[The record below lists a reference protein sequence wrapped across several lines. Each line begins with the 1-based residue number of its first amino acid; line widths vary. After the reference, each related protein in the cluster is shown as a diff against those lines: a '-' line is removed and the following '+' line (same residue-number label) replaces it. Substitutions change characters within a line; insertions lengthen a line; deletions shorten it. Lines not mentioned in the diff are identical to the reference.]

1 MMQCRRGDVPTELWV
16 FPKNAM
22 VFSAGSINTGGCRSA
37 IVENWI
43 SVLRGLPKRA
53 FGVMSAPRRG
63 MDSEQIRKIG
73 RAVLSFHHWKA
84 RVLLWAAGVAVGV
97 AAVAF
102 ARLAD
107 LALLGLDKILSFSMW
122 WPWLAAPLGFA
133 GIAYLTRR
141 FFRGAEGSGIPQTI
155 FALRADSGEA
165 GRRLL
170 KPHVVLG
177 RIFLAAGSLL
187 CGASIGREGPTVH
200 VGALIAH
207 AVGRWMP
214 HGTLGAPRRAL
225 ILAGGAAGVAAAFN
239 TPLAGVVFAIEE
251 LSKSFEE
258 RASGVTLTAVILA
271 GVVAIALIGD
281 YTYFGQPVVTAPV
294 APFGL
299 VTWCVAIGSGMAGGL
314 FSRVTLAT
322 VSHLPG
328 ALGRLRRLRP
338 AIFAGLCGVIVAALG
353 SVSAG
358 HTYGS
363 GYTQARS
370 ILETHA
376 HLAWFYAPLR
386 ALATLVS
393 YLSGIPAGIL
403 APSLSVGAGIG
414 QSIADGFGA
423 AAVPFAILGMC
434 GYLAGVTQAP
444 LTALVIVMEMTSQH
458 AMVLPLMITA
468 VVATAISR
476 LLSPPLYQTL
486 ALRYGETVSPAAPA
500 LAQEGS

>member
-1 MMQCRRGDVPTELWV
+1 LQNWTGILRRLLL
-16 FPKNAM
+16 
-22 VFSAGSINTGGCRSA
+22 SAAGL
-37 IVENWI
+37 
-43 SVLRGLPKRA
+43 LR
-53 FGVMSAPRRG
+53 APRLG
-63 MDSEQIRKIG
+63 MDAAPIRRIG
-73 RAVLSFHHWKA
+73 RAALSFQHWKA
-84 RVLLWAAGVAVGV
+84 RVLLWAAAVGVGV
-97 AAVAF
+97 AAVLF

-107 LALLGLDKILSFSMW
+107 LALLGLDKILAFSLW
-122 WPWLAAPLGFA
+122 WPWLTAPLGFMA
-133 GIAYLTRR
+133 IAYLTRR

-155 FALRADSGEA
+155 FALRSDSGEA
-165 GRRLL
+165 GTRLL

-177 RIFLAAGSLL
+177 RIFLAAASLL
-187 CGASIGREGPTVH
+187 CGGSIGREGPTVH

-207 AVGRWMP
+207 GIGRWMP

-271 GVVAIALIGD
+271 GVVAIALVGD
-281 YTYFGQPVVTAPV
+281 YTYFGQPLVTVPV

-299 VTWCVAIGSGMAGGL
+299 VTGCVAIGSGIAGGL
-314 FSRVTLAT
+314 FSRVTLAS
-322 VSHLPG
+322 VEQLPG
-328 ALGRLRRLRP
+328 LLGRLRKQRP
-338 AIFAGLCGVIVAALG
+338 ALFAGLCGVVVAALG
-353 SVSAG
+353 SASAG
-358 HTYGS
+358 QTYGS

-370 ILETHA
+370 ILEAHA
-376 HLAWFYAPLR
+376 HLPWFYSPVR

-414 QSIADGFGA
+414 QSIADWFGA
-423 AAVPFAILGMC
+423 AAVPAAILGMC

-468 VVATAISR
+468 VVATATSR

-486 ALRYGETVSPAAPA
+486 ARRYAEPGSPATAA
-500 LAQEGS
+500 LA